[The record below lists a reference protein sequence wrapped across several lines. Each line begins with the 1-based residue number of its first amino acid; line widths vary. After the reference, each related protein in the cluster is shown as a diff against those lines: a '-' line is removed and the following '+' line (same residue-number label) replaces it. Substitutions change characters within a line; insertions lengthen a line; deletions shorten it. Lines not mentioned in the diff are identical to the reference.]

1 MSFGVAIFL
10 IFFGMAFWVLLFL
23 MGFVGLW
30 AHWGAMSMLKAKM
43 AERGFKE
50 KV

>member
-10 IFFGMAFWVLLFL
+10 IFFGMAFWLLLFV

-30 AHWGAMSMLKAKM
+30 AHWGAMSMLKAKL
-43 AERGFKE
+43 AERKKKK

>member
-1 MSFGVAIFL
+1 MSFGVTLFL
-10 IFFGMAFWVLLFL
+10 IFFGMAFWILIFL

-30 AHWGAMSMLKAKM
+30 AHWGAMSMLKAKL

>member
-1 MSFGVAIFL
+1 MSLGVAIFL
-10 IFFGMAFWVLLFL
+10 IFFGMAFWILIFL
-23 MGFVGLW
+23 MGFVGVW
-30 AHWGAMSMLKAKM
+30 AHWGLMSMIKAKL

>member
-1 MSFGVAIFL
+1 MYLGLAIFL

-23 MGFVGLW
+23 MGFIGLW
-30 AHWGAMSMLKAKM
+30 AHWGVMSMIKAKL
-43 AERGFKE
+43 AKRGFTE